1 MEQTRLTGLV
11 FAFGERGQVRAR
23 VLAMGKG
30 NGMKA
35 GRFDFWSGA
44 SASTPSYRIQTST
57 LKRSMDLAIAFPVL
71 IFTSPL
77 LMAIYA
83 LLKIFDPGPAL
94 FTQVRI
100 GRDGQPFVV
109 YKFRTMRVDA
119 EQRLQQVLSSNPSA
133 AAEWAKYQKLRN
145 DPRVTWLGRILRK
158 SSLDE
163 LPQLLNILR
172 GEMSV
177 IGPRPVTSEEV
188 ARYGADYPFY
198 IAARPGVLG
207 LWQVK
212 GRNKLTYP
220 ERIALDVLYIK
231 TWSVW
236 QDMKIIGLAIPVVLL
251 GLGAY

>member
-1 MEQTRLTGLV
+1 
-11 FAFGERGQVRAR
+11 
-23 VLAMGKG
+23 MGKG
-30 NGMKA
+30 NGVKA
-35 GRFDFWSGA
+35 GRFELWSEAGA
-44 SASTPSYRIQTST
+44 SNPSYRIQNST
-57 LKRSMDLAIAFPVL
+57 FKRAMDLFIAVPVV
-71 IFTSPL
+71 IFVSPL
-77 LMAIYA
+77 LMFIYA
-83 LLKIFDPGPAL
+83 LLKVFDPGPAM
-94 FTQVRI
+94 FAQVRI
-100 GRDGQPFVV
+100 GRDGQPFTV

-119 EQRLQQVLSSNPSA
+119 EQRLQQVLASDPLA

-145 DPRVTWLGRILRK
+145 DPRVTLLGRILRK

-177 IGPRPVTSEEV
+177 IGPRPVTAEEV
-188 ARYGADYPFY
+188 SRYGSDYPFY

-220 ERIALDVLYIK
+220 ERVAFDVQYIK

-236 QDMKIIGLAIPVVLL
+236 QDFKIIGMAIPVVLL